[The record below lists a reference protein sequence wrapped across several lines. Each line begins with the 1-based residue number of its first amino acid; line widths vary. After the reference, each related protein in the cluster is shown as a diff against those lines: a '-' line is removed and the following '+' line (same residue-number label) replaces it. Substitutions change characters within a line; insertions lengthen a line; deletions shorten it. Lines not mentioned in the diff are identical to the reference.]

1 MPEQMTLDTILDDKP
16 PVEAQEAEGVK
27 VEINNANIRHQEKEE
42 AAQGRVRNE
51 NGQFV
56 KKEVKDEVK
65 TEVKPEVKEPE
76 KKEAPKQDFSDKERA
91 LLAALQDERR
101 KRQELERQSKEG

>member
-16 PVEAQEAEGVK
+16 PAEVPAEKPEK
-27 VEINNANIRHQEKEE
+27 VESDNANIRHQEKEE

-56 KKEVKDEVK
+56 KKEEIKPELK
-65 TEVKPEVKEPE
+65 TEAKAEVKEPE
-76 KKEAPKQDFSDKERA
+76 KKEAPKQDFSDKKRA
-91 LLAALQDERR
+91 HLAALQDERR
-101 KRQELERQSKEG
+101 N